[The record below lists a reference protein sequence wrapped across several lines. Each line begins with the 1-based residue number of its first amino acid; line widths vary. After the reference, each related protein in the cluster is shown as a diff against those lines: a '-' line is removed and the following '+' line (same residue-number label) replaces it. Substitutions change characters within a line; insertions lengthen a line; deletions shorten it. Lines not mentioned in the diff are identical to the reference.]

1 MDPDQSTEECHK
13 CRKYQEE
20 NDDLRKRL
28 AEIAR
33 LHSRNKESINECIR
47 LADKAL
53 GKELGNENN
62 KKK

>member
-13 CRKYQEE
+13 CRKYQQE

-53 GKELGNENN
+53 GKQLDNQNN